1 MNCLEAQSKI
11 VAFVEDK
18 LEGGELL
25 EFVRHVRGCENC
37 AEELEIYYTLLVG
50 MKQLDEDQELSTDF
64 KTQMEEKLNIEY
76 KHIQNRRKLTGST
89 IVIII
94 AAICTVG
101 FLGYESL
108 RNTRYQQE
116 QADIKAQQTEYYY
129 YDYFGEAIFHNED
142 YELFDLGSYI
152 NHTEQEYRNSSY
164 YERLRIY
171 LNQHKGDNEI
181 EKTITN

>member
-1 MNCLEAQSKI
+1 MEAQSKI

-25 EFVRHVRGCENC
+25 EFVRHVRSCENC

-64 KTQMEEKLNIEY
+64 KAQMEEKLNIEY

-89 IVIII
+89 IVIIF
-94 AAICTVG
+94 AALCATG

-108 RNTRYQQE
+108 RNTRYLQE
-116 QADIKAQQTEYYY
+116 QADKKAQQSEYYY
-129 YDYFGEAIFHNED
+129 YDSFGEKLFHNED
-142 YELFDLGSYI
+142 YELFNLGNYM
-152 NHTEQEYRNSSY
+152 EYAGQQQKNNSY
-164 YERLRIY
+164 YERLRSY
-171 LNQHKGDNEI
+171 LNQHKGDDEI